1 MSDWSLSPAEIE
13 ALRLSVRIA
22 TWSTVASLPLAALA
36 AYVLARY
43 RFWGKELLNG
53 LLHMPLVL
61 PPVVTGY
68 LLLLLLGRRGLV
80 GAWLEQTFGL
90 VFAFRWTGAVVAAA
104 VVAFPLMVRPIRLS
118 LEAIDRRL
126 ESAANT
132 LGANRGWT
140 WFTVTLPLS
149 LPGMVVGAILGFTR
163 SLGEFGATITF
174 VSNIPG
180 ETQTLSLAVHSALQ
194 VPGGEPGAM
203 RLTVIIVLITIVALV
218 ASEMLGRYVARR
230 TQGSVA

>member
-1 MSDWSLSPAEIE
+1 MWSLSPAEME
-13 ALRLSVRIA
+13 ALRLSVRVA
-22 TWSTVASLPLAALA
+22 AWSTAVGLPLAVA
-36 AYVLARY
+36 AAHLLARR
-43 RFWGKELLNG
+43 RFWGKEILNA

-68 LLLLLLGRRGLV
+68 LLLLLLGRRGVV

-118 LEAIDRRL
+118 LEAVDPRL
-126 ESAANT
+126 ESAAAT
-132 LGANRGWT
+132 LGANRFWT

-149 LPGMVVGAILGFTR
+149 LPGVVVGAILGFTR
-163 SLGEFGATITF
+163 SLGEFGATVTF

-180 ETQTLSLAVHSALQ
+180 ETRTLSLAVYSALQ
-194 VPGGEPGAM
+194 APGGEPGAM
-203 RLTVIIVLITIVALV
+203 RLTVIIVLITVVALV
-218 ASEMLGRYVARR
+218 ASEILGRYVARR
-230 TQGSVA
+230 TRGYTSA

>member
-1 MSDWSLSPAEIE
+1 MSAWTLSPAEIE
-13 ALRLSVRIA
+13 ALRLSVRVA
-22 TWSTVASLPLAALA
+22 AWSTLASLPLALLA
-36 AYVLARY
+36 AFVLARY

-68 LLLLLLGRRGLV
+68 LLLLLLGRQGVV
-80 GAWLEQTFGL
+80 GAWLEQTFGV

-118 LEAIDRRL
+118 LEAIDTRL

-132 LGANRGWT
+132 LGANRPWT
-140 WFTVTLPLS
+140 WLTVTLPLS

-163 SLGEFGATITF
+163 GLGEFGATITF
-174 VSNIPG
+174 VSHIPG

-194 VPGGEPGAM
+194 VPGGEPGAL
-203 RLTVIIVLITIVALV
+203 RLTLIIVLVTIAALV
-218 ASEMLGRYVARR
+218 ASETLGRYVARK
-230 TQGSVA
+230 TQGYVA

>member
-1 MSDWSLSPAEIE
+1 MSGWSLSPAEIE

-22 TWSTVASLPLAALA
+22 AWSTVASLPVAALA

-43 RFWGKELLNG
+43 RFWGKEILNG
-53 LLHMPLVL
+53 VLHMPLVL

-68 LLLLLLGRRGLV
+68 LLLLLLGRRGPV

-118 LEAIDRRL
+118 LEAIDLRL

-132 LGANRGWT
+132 LGANRLWT
-140 WFTVTLPLS
+140 WLTVTLPLS

-163 SLGEFGATITF
+163 SLGEFGATHH
-174 VSNIPG
+174 
-180 ETQTLSLAVHSALQ
+180 LRLQ
-194 VPGGEPGAM
+194 HPRRDPRPCRWRSTPRSRSPGAS
-203 RLTVIIVLITIVALV
+203 RGPCA
-218 ASEMLGRYVARR
+218 
-230 TQGSVA
+230 

>member
-1 MSDWSLSPAEIE
+1 MWSLSPAEVE
-13 ALRLSVRIA
+13 AFSLSVRVA
-22 TWSTVASLPLAALA
+22 AWSTAVSLPLAVA
-36 AYVLARY
+36 AAHLLAR
-43 RFWGKELLNG
+43 RDFWGKEVLNA

-118 LEAIDRRL
+118 LEAVDPRL
-126 ESAANT
+126 ESAATT
-132 LGANRGWT
+132 LGANRFWT
-140 WFTVTLPLS
+140 WLTVTLPLS
-149 LPGMVVGAILGFTR
+149 LPGVLVGAILGFTR
-163 SLGEFGATITF
+163 SLGEFGATVTF

-180 ETQTLSLAVHSALQ
+180 ETQTLSLAVYSALQ

-203 RLTVIIVLITIVALV
+203 RLTVIIVVVTIVALV
-218 ASEMLGRYVARR
+218 ASEMLGRYVAHR
-230 TQGSVA
+230 TRGYASA

>member
-1 MSDWSLSPAEIE
+1 
-13 ALRLSVRIA
+13 
-22 TWSTVASLPLAALA
+22 
-36 AYVLARY
+36 
-43 RFWGKELLNG
+43 
-53 LLHMPLVL
+53 MPLVL

-68 LLLLLLGRRGLV
+68 LLLLLLGRRGPL

-126 ESAANT
+126 ESAAAT
-132 LGANRGWT
+132 LGAGRLWT
-140 WFTVTLPLS
+140 WLTVTLPLS

-180 ETQTLSLAVHSALQ
+180 ETRTLSLAVHSALQ
-194 VPGGEPGAM
+194 VPGNEPRAMAPHRHHRAGHPRGAGGV
-203 RLTVIIVLITIVALV
+203 RNARPLRRAKDAGPCLKSTSNG
-218 ASEMLGRYVARR
+218 ASGTSASRP
-230 TQGSVA
+230 GSAATRG

>member
-1 MSDWSLSPAEIE
+1 MSGWSLSPAEVE
-13 ALRLSVRIA
+13 ALRLSVRVA
-22 TWSTVASLPLAALA
+22 AWSTAASLPLAALA

-68 LLLLLLGRRGLV
+68 LLLLLLGRRGPV

-132 LGANRGWT
+132 LGANRLWT
-140 WFTVTLPLS
+140 WLTVTLPLS
-149 LPGMVVGAILGFTR
+149 LPGMVVGGILGFTR

-203 RLTVIIVLITIVALV
+203 RLTVIILLVTIVALV

-230 TQGSVA
+230 TQG

>member
-1 MSDWSLSPAEIE
+1 MWSLSPAEIE

-22 TWSTVASLPLAALA
+22 AWSTAVSLPLAVA
-36 AYVLARY
+36 AAFVLARY
-43 RFWGKELLNG
+43 RFWGKEVLNG

-68 LLLLLLGRRGLV
+68 LLLVVFGRRGLV
-80 GAWLEQTFGL
+80 GAWLEQAFGL

-104 VVAFPLMVRPIRLS
+104 VVAFPLIVRPIRLS
-118 LEAIDRRL
+118 LEAVDQRL
-126 ESAANT
+126 ESAAHT
-132 LGANRGWT
+132 LGANRLWT
-140 WFTVTLPLS
+140 WLTITLPLS

-218 ASEMLGRYVARR
+218 ASEMLGRYVARK
-230 TQGSVA
+230 TQGYSHA

>member
-1 MSDWSLSPAEIE
+1 MSGWSLSPAEVE
-13 ALRLSVRIA
+13 ALRLSVRVA
-22 TWSTVASLPLAALA
+22 AWSTAASLPLAALA

-68 LLLLLLGRRGLV
+68 LLLLLLGRRGPV

-132 LGANRGWT
+132 LGANRLWT
-140 WFTVTLPLS
+140 WLTVTLPLS
-149 LPGMVVGAILGFTR
+149 LPGMVVGGILGFTR

-203 RLTVIIVLITIVALV
+203 RLTVIIVLVTIVALV

-230 TQGSVA
+230 TQG

>member
-1 MSDWSLSPAEIE
+1 MSLWPLSPEEIE
-13 ALRLSVRIA
+13 ALGLSVRIA
-22 TWSTVASLPLAALA
+22 AWSTLASLPAAVLAAF
-36 AYVLARY
+36 VLARY
-43 RFWGKELLNG
+43 RFWGKEVLNA

-80 GAWLEQTFGL
+80 GAWLEQTFGVVL
-90 VFAFRWTGAVVAAA
+90 AFRWTGAVVAAA

-126 ESAANT
+126 ESAAAT
-132 LGANRGWT
+132 LGANRLWT
-140 WFTVTLPLS
+140 WLTVTLPLC

-194 VPGGEPGAM
+194 VPGREPGAM
-203 RLTVIIVLITIVALV
+203 RLTVIIIVVTVVALV

-230 TQGSVA
+230 TQG

>member
-1 MSDWSLSPAEIE
+1 MSVWPLSPAEME
-13 ALRLSVRIA
+13 ALRLSVRVA
-22 TWSTVASLPLAALA
+22 AWSTLVSLPLAVLA

-68 LLLLLLGRRGLV
+68 LLLLLLGRRGPV

-126 ESAANT
+126 ESAAAT
-132 LGANRGWT
+132 LGAGRLWT
-140 WFTVTLPLS
+140 WLTVTLPLS

-194 VPGGEPGAM
+194 VPGNEPRAM
-203 RLTVIIVLITIVALV
+203 RLTVIIVLVTLVALV

-230 TQGSVA
+230 TQGHA

>member
-1 MSDWSLSPAEIE
+1 MSLWPLSPAEME

-22 TWSTVASLPLAALA
+22 AWSTLVSLPLAVLA
-36 AYVLARY
+36 AFVLARY
-43 RFWGKELLNG
+43 RFWGKEVLNG
-53 LLHMPLVL
+53 VLHMPLVL

-68 LLLLLLGRRGLV
+68 LLLLLLGRRGPV

-118 LEAIDRRL
+118 LEGIDRRL
-126 ESAANT
+126 ESAAAT
-132 LGANRGWT
+132 LGAGRLWV
-140 WFTVTLPLS
+140 WLTVTLPLS

-180 ETQTLSLAVHSALQ
+180 ETRTLSLAVHSALQ
-194 VPGGEPGAM
+194 VPGNEPRAM
-203 RLTVIIVLITIVALV
+203 RLTVIIVLVTIVALV
-218 ASEMLGRYVARR
+218 ASEMLGRYIARR
-230 TQGSVA
+230 TRGHA

>member
-1 MSDWSLSPAEIE
+1 MWSLSPAEIE

-22 TWSTVASLPLAALA
+22 AWSTAISLPLAAVA

-43 RFWGKELLNG
+43 RFWGKEVLNA

-68 LLLLLLGRRGLV
+68 LLLVLLGRRGLV
-80 GAWLEQTFGL
+80 GAWLEETFGL
-90 VFAFRWTGAVVAAA
+90 VFAFRWIGAVVAAA

-126 ESAANT
+126 ESAATT
-132 LGANRGWT
+132 LGANRLWT
-140 WFTVTLPLS
+140 ILTVTLPLC

-203 RLTVIIVLITIVALV
+203 RLTIIIVVVTVVALV
-218 ASEMLGRYVARR
+218 ASEMLGRYVARK
-230 TQGSVA
+230 TLG

>member
-1 MSDWSLSPAEIE
+1 MWSLSPAEIE

-22 TWSTVASLPLAALA
+22 AWSTAISLPLAAVA

-43 RFWGKELLNG
+43 RFWGKEVLNA

-68 LLLLLLGRRGLV
+68 LLLVLLGRRGLV
-80 GAWLEQTFGL
+80 GAWLEETFGL
-90 VFAFRWTGAVVAAA
+90 VFAFRWIGAVVAAA

-126 ESAANT
+126 ESAAST
-132 LGANRGWT
+132 LGANRLWT
-140 WFTVTLPLS
+140 ILTVTLPLC

-203 RLTVIIVLITIVALV
+203 RLTIIIILVTVVALV
-218 ASEMLGRYVARR
+218 ASEMLGRYVARK
-230 TQGSVA
+230 TLG

>member
-1 MSDWSLSPAEIE
+1 MWSLSPAEIE

-22 TWSTVASLPLAALA
+22 AWSTAVSLPLAVA
-36 AYVLARY
+36 AAFVLARY
-43 RFWGKELLNG
+43 RFWGKEVLNG

-68 LLLLLLGRRGLV
+68 LLLVVFGRRGLV
-80 GAWLEQTFGL
+80 GAWLEQAFGL

-118 LEAIDRRL
+118 LEAVDQRL
-126 ESAANT
+126 ESAAHT
-132 LGANRGWT
+132 LGANRLWT
-140 WFTVTLPLS
+140 WLTITLPLS

-218 ASEMLGRYVARR
+218 ASEMLGRYVARK
-230 TQGSVA
+230 TQGYSHA

>member
-1 MSDWSLSPAEIE
+1 MWSLSPAEIE

-22 TWSTVASLPLAALA
+22 AWSTAISLPLAAVA

-43 RFWGKELLNG
+43 RFWGKEVLNA

-68 LLLLLLGRRGLV
+68 LLLVLLGRRGLV
-80 GAWLEQTFGL
+80 GAWLEETFGL
-90 VFAFRWTGAVVAAA
+90 VFAFRWIGAVVAAA

-126 ESAANT
+126 ESAATT
-132 LGANRGWT
+132 LGANRLWT
-140 WFTVTLPLS
+140 ILTVTLPLC

-203 RLTVIIVLITIVALV
+203 RLTIIIIVVTVVALV
-218 ASEMLGRYVARR
+218 ASEMLGRYVARK
-230 TQGSVA
+230 TLG

>member
-1 MSDWSLSPAEIE
+1 MWSLSPAEIE

-22 TWSTVASLPLAALA
+22 AWSTAISLPLAAVA

-43 RFWGKELLNG
+43 RFWGKEVLNA

-68 LLLLLLGRRGLV
+68 LLLVLLGRRGLV
-80 GAWLEQTFGL
+80 GAWLEETFGL
-90 VFAFRWTGAVVAAA
+90 VFAFRWIGAVVAAA

-126 ESAANT
+126 ESAATT
-132 LGANRGWT
+132 LGANRLWT
-140 WFTVTLPLS
+140 ILTVTLPLS

-203 RLTVIIVLITIVALV
+203 RLTIIIIVVTVVALV
-218 ASEMLGRYVARR
+218 ASEMLGRYVARK
-230 TQGSVA
+230 TLG

>member
-1 MSDWSLSPAEIE
+1 MWSLSPAEIE

-22 TWSTVASLPLAALA
+22 AWSTAVSLPLAVLA
-36 AYVLARY
+36 AFVLARY
-43 RFWGKELLNG
+43 RFWGKEVLNG

-68 LLLLLLGRRGLV
+68 LLLVLLGRRGLV

-118 LEAIDRRL
+118 LEAVDRRL
-126 ESAANT
+126 ESAAAT
-132 LGANRGWT
+132 LGADRW
-140 WFTVTLPLS
+140 WACLTVTLPLS

-180 ETQTLSLAVHSALQ
+180 ETRTLSLAVHSALQ

-203 RLTVIIVLITIVALV
+203 RLTLIIVLVTVAALV
-218 ASEMLGRYVARR
+218 ASETLGRYVARK
-230 TQGSVA
+230 TQG

>member
-22 TWSTVASLPLAALA
+22 AWSTVASLPLAALA
-36 AYVLARY
+36 AYVLARHH
-43 RFWGKELLNG
+43 FWGKELLNG
-53 LLHMPLVL
+53 VLHMPLVL

-80 GAWLEQTFGL
+80 GAWLEQTFGV

-126 ESAANT
+126 ESTANT
-132 LGANRGWT
+132 LGANRWWT

-203 RLTVIIVLITIVALV
+203 RLTVIIVLVTIVALV

-230 TQGSVA
+230 TQGYVA

>member
-1 MSDWSLSPAEIE
+1 MSGWSLSPAEIE

-22 TWSTVASLPLAALA
+22 AWSTVASLPLAALA

-43 RFWGKELLNG
+43 RFWGKEFLNG

-80 GAWLEQTFGL
+80 GAWLEETFGL
-90 VFAFRWTGAVVAAA
+90 VLAFRWTGAAVAAA

-126 ESAANT
+126 EAAANT

-203 RLTVIIVLITIVALV
+203 RLTVIIVLVTIVALV

-230 TQGSVA
+230 TQGYVA

>member
-1 MSDWSLSPAEIE
+1 MSPAEIE

-22 TWSTVASLPLAALA
+22 AWSTAISLPLAAVA

-43 RFWGKELLNG
+43 RFWGKEVLNA

-68 LLLLLLGRRGLV
+68 LLLVLLGRRGLV
-80 GAWLEQTFGL
+80 GAWLEETFGL
-90 VFAFRWTGAVVAAA
+90 VFAFRWIGAVVAAA

-126 ESAANT
+126 ESAATT
-132 LGANRGWT
+132 LGANRLWT
-140 WFTVTLPLS
+140 ILTVTLPLS

-203 RLTVIIVLITIVALV
+203 RLTIIIIVVTVVALV
-218 ASEMLGRYVARR
+218 ASEMLGRYVARK
-230 TQGSVA
+230 TLG

>member
-1 MSDWSLSPAEIE
+1 MWSLSPAEIE

-22 TWSTVASLPLAALA
+22 AWSTAISLPLAAVA

-43 RFWGKELLNG
+43 RFRGKEVLNA

-68 LLLLLLGRRGLV
+68 LLLVLLGRRGLV
-80 GAWLEQTFGL
+80 GAWLEETFGL
-90 VFAFRWTGAVVAAA
+90 VFAFRWIGAVVAAA

-126 ESAANT
+126 ESAATT
-132 LGANRGWT
+132 LGANRLWT
-140 WFTVTLPLS
+140 VLTVTLPLS

-203 RLTVIIVLITIVALV
+203 RLTIIIILVTVVALV
-218 ASEMLGRYVARR
+218 ASEMLGRYVARK
-230 TQGSVA
+230 TLG

>member
-1 MSDWSLSPAEIE
+1 MWSLSPAEIE

-22 TWSTVASLPLAALA
+22 AWSTAVSLPLAVA
-36 AYVLARY
+36 AAFVLARY
-43 RFWGKELLNG
+43 RFWGKEVLNG

-68 LLLLLLGRRGLV
+68 LLLVVFGRRGLV
-80 GAWLEQTFGL
+80 GAWLEQAFGL

-104 VVAFPLMVRPIRLS
+104 VVAFPLIVRPIRLS
-118 LEAIDRRL
+118 LEAVDRRL
-126 ESAANT
+126 ESAAHT
-132 LGANRGWT
+132 LGANRLWT
-140 WFTVTLPLS
+140 WLTITLPLS

-218 ASEMLGRYVARR
+218 ASEMLGRYVARK
-230 TQGSVA
+230 TQGYSHA

>member
-1 MSDWSLSPAEIE
+1 MWSLSPAEIE

-22 TWSTVASLPLAALA
+22 AWSTAISLPLAALA

-43 RFWGKELLNG
+43 RFWGKEVLNA

-68 LLLLLLGRRGLV
+68 LLLVLLGRRGLV
-80 GAWLEQTFGL
+80 GAWLEETFGL
-90 VFAFRWTGAVVAAA
+90 VFAFRWIGAVVAAA

-126 ESAANT
+126 EYAATT
-132 LGANRGWT
+132 LGANRLWT
-140 WFTVTLPLS
+140 ILTVTLPLS

-203 RLTVIIVLITIVALV
+203 RLTIIIIVVTVVALV
-218 ASEMLGRYVARR
+218 ASEMLGRYVARK
-230 TQGSVA
+230 TLG

>member
-1 MSDWSLSPAEIE
+1 MWSLSPAEIE

-22 TWSTVASLPLAALA
+22 AWSTVVTLPLAVLA
-36 AYVLARY
+36 AHVLARY
-43 RFWGKELLNG
+43 RFWGKEILNG

-80 GAWLEQTFGL
+80 GAWLEETFGL

-118 LEAIDRRL
+118 LEAVDQRL
-126 ESAANT
+126 ESAART
-132 LGANRGWT
+132 LGANRVWT
-140 WFTVTLPLS
+140 WLTVTLPLS
-149 LPGMVVGAILGFTR
+149 LPGMVAGAILGFTR

-194 VPGGEPGAM
+194 VPGGETGAL
-203 RLTVIIVLITIVALV
+203 RLTLVIVAVTIVALV
-218 ASEMLGRYVARR
+218 ASEMLGRYVARKTR
-230 TQGSVA
+230 GYTANA

>member
-1 MSDWSLSPAEIE
+1 M
-13 ALRLSVRIA
+13 
-22 TWSTVASLPLAALA
+22 
-36 AYVLARY
+36 
-43 RFWGKELLNG
+43 LNG

-68 LLLLLLGRRGLV
+68 LLLVLLGRRGLV
-80 GAWLEQTFGL
+80 GAWLEETFGL

-126 ESAANT
+126 ESAATT
-132 LGANRGWT
+132 LGANRLWT
-140 WFTVTLPLS
+140 ILTVTLPLS

-203 RLTVIIVLITIVALV
+203 RLTLIIVLITILALV
-218 ASEMLGRYVARR
+218 ASEMLGRYVARK
-230 TQGSVA
+230 TAG

>member
-1 MSDWSLSPAEIE
+1 MWSLSPAEIE

-22 TWSTVASLPLAALA
+22 AWSTAISLPLAAVA

-43 RFWGKELLNG
+43 RFWGKEVLNA

-68 LLLLLLGRRGLV
+68 LLLVLLGRRGLV
-80 GAWLEQTFGL
+80 GAWLEETFGL
-90 VFAFRWTGAVVAAA
+90 VFAFRWIGAVVAAA

-126 ESAANT
+126 ESAATT
-132 LGANRGWT
+132 LGANRLWT
-140 WFTVTLPLS
+140 ILTVTLPLC

-180 ETQTLSLAVHSALQ
+180 ETRTLSLAVHSALQ

-203 RLTVIIVLITIVALV
+203 RLTIIIVLVTVVALV
-218 ASEMLGRYVARR
+218 ASEMLGRYVARK
-230 TQGSVA
+230 TLG

>member
-1 MSDWSLSPAEIE
+1 MSIWPLTPMEIE

-22 TWSTVASLPLAALA
+22 AWSTLVSLPLAVVA
-36 AYVLARY
+36 AFVLARF
-43 RFWGKELLNG
+43 RFWGKDVLNS

-68 LLLLLLGRRGLV
+68 LLLLLLGRRGVV

-90 VFAFRWTGAVVAAA
+90 IFAFRWTGAVVAAS

-118 LEAIDRRL
+118 LEAIDQRL
-126 ESAANT
+126 ESAAMT
-132 LGANRGWT
+132 LGANRLWT
-140 WFTVTLPLS
+140 WLTITLPLS

-174 VSNIPG
+174 VSNIPDQ
-180 ETQTLSLAVHSALQ
+180 TQTLSLAIHSALQ
-194 VPGGEPGAM
+194 VPGGEPRAM
-203 RLTVIIVLITIVALV
+203 RLTLIIVLVTIVALV

-230 TQGSVA
+230 TQG

>member
-1 MSDWSLSPAEIE
+1 MWSLSPAEIE

-22 TWSTVASLPLAALA
+22 AWSTAISLPLAAVA

-43 RFWGKELLNG
+43 RFWGKEVLNA

-68 LLLLLLGRRGLV
+68 LLLVLLGRRGLV
-80 GAWLEQTFGL
+80 GAWLEETFGL
-90 VFAFRWTGAVVAAA
+90 VFAFRWIGAVVAAA

-126 ESAANT
+126 ESAAST
-132 LGANRGWT
+132 LGANRLWT
-140 WFTVTLPLS
+140 ILTVTLPLS

-180 ETQTLSLAVHSALQ
+180 ETRTLSLAVHSALQ

-203 RLTVIIVLITIVALV
+203 RLTIIIILVTVVALV
-218 ASEMLGRYVARR
+218 ASEMLGRYVARK
-230 TQGSVA
+230 TLG

>member
-1 MSDWSLSPAEIE
+1 MPAWSLGPAEIE

-22 TWSTVASLPLAALA
+22 AWSTLVSLPLAALA
-36 AYVLARY
+36 AFVLARC

-68 LLLLLLGRRGLV
+68 LLLLLLGRRGPV
-80 GAWLEQTFGL
+80 GAWLEQSFGL
-90 VFAFRWTGAVVAAA
+90 VLAFRWTGAVVAAA

-118 LEAIDRRL
+118 VEAVDRRL
-126 ESAANT
+126 ESAAHT
-132 LGANRGWT
+132 LGANRLWSCL
-140 WFTVTLPLS
+140 TVTLPLS
-149 LPGMVVGAILGFTR
+149 LPGLVVGAILGFTR

-180 ETQTLSLAVHSALQ
+180 ETRTLSLAVHSALQ

-203 RLTVIIVLITIVALV
+203 RLTVIIVLVTILALA
-218 ASEMLGRYVARR
+218 ASEVLGRYVARR
-230 TQGSVA
+230 TRGYAA